1 MSDSFGKLRDWFLTK
16 NWKSQAFQEAC
27 WEAISNGKSGVLN
40 APTGS
45 GKTYAIWLGCLLPYL
60 NNTRTYRKGLKVI
73 WVTPLRALSADIHS
87 AMQSAV
93 YELGLPWEI
102 SMRTGDTDTK
112 ERQRQKRN
120 PPDAMITTPESLHL
134 LLSQKGA
141 SKLFENLECIVAD
154 EWHELLGTKRGVQL
168 ELALSRLK
176 NYAKPPA
183 DPNQAESS
191 LQIWG
196 ISATIGNMEEAME
209 VILGPNSNGEFI
221 RSNIKKQI
229 EVESI
234 LPDEIEKYPWAGHL
248 GIKMLDKILPIIE
261 KSRST
266 LMFTN
271 TRSQTEIWYQ
281 QLMEKAPQLAGLVAM
296 HHGSLDSTI
305 RNWVEDRLHQGKLK
319 LVVCTSSLDLG
330 VDFRPVE
337 TVIQVGGPKG
347 IARFVQRAGRA
358 GHRPGVPSK
367 IYFLP
372 THSLELIEAAAL
384 RNAIEE
390 GLMEGRK
397 PLTNCF
403 DVLIQYLVTLAIGDG
418 FEPNDTFK
426 EVKSTYCYQNL
437 KNEEWSWILQ
447 FLISGGESLSSYE
460 EFSKIEPGEDG
471 IFRVENRKTA
481 MRHRLSM
488 GTIVGDPILKVK
500 YMTGGFLGTIEESFI
515 SLIKKGDVFWFA
527 GRSLEF
533 LQVKDLTVL
542 VKRSKRRTS
551 TVPRWMGGRMQL
563 SSLLADL
570 IRNKLQEA
578 YNGETEDI
586 ELKTIAP
593 LLLRQQTQSIIPDQ
607 SVLLIE
613 KLKTKEGY
621 HVFIFPFEG
630 RFVHEILASIIA
642 YRISQSQP
650 ISFSIAMND
659 YGFELLSDVPIPIED
674 ALELDLFSEEN
685 LDDDLIHT
693 INNTDLAKRRFRDI
707 ATIAGLIFQGFPGK
721 NISFKHLH
729 ATSGLLFDV
738 FEEYDPENLLLKQA
752 REEVVNLQIDK
763 CRLFEA
769 VRRINRQEIVI
780 KNTLQPGPFAF
791 PIMVDRLR
799 DRLSSESIEERVAK
813 LQAELEKL

>member
-1 MSDSFGKLRDWFLTK
+1 MKEGVQKINSWLANK
-16 NWKSQAFQEAC
+16 NWKSFPFQENC
-27 WEAISNGKSGVLN
+27 WQAISNGKSGILN

-60 NNTRTYRKGLKVI
+60 NNTRPFRKGIKII
-73 WVTPLRALSADIHS
+73 WITPLRALSADIHS
-87 AMQSAV
+87 AMRSAV
-93 YELGLPWEI
+93 HELGLPWEI
-102 SMRTGDTDTK
+102 AMRTGDTDAK
-112 ERQRQKRN
+112 ERQRQKRT

-141 SKLFENLECIVAD
+141 AKWFENLECVVAD

-176 NYAKPPA
+176 SYAQPPA
-183 DPNQAESS
+183 DFTGQKRY

-196 ISATIGNMEEAME
+196 ISATIANLEEAMD
-209 VILGPNSNGEFI
+209 VLLGPNSKGEFVL
-221 RSNIKKQI
+221 SNIKKDIQ
-229 EVESI
+229 VESI

-248 GIKMLDKILPIIE
+248 GIKMMDKVLPIIE
-261 KSRST
+261 QSRTT

-281 QLMEKAPQLAGLVAM
+281 QLMEKAPHLAGLVAM
-296 HHGSLDSTI
+296 HHGSLDSAI

-337 TVIQVGGPKG
+337 TVIQVGSPKG
-347 IARFVQRAGRA
+347 ISRFVQRAGRS

-384 RNAIEE
+384 RGAIEN
-390 GLMEGRK
+390 GLLEAKK
-397 PLTNCF
+397 PLSNCI
-403 DVLIQYLVTLAIGDG
+403 DVLIQYLVTLAVGDG
-418 FEPNDTFK
+418 FEPNQTLQ
-426 EVKSTYCYQNL
+426 EVKSTYCYQLLENT
-437 KNEEWSWILQ
+437 EWSWVLQ
-447 FLISGGESLSSYE
+447 FLISGGESLGSYE
-460 EFSKIEPGEDG
+460 EFSKIEPGVDG
-471 IFRVENRKTA
+471 IFRVENKKIA

-500 YMTGGFLGTIEESFI
+500 YMTGGYLGTLEESFI

-527 GRSLEF
+527 GRTLEYI
-533 LQVKDLTVL
+533 QIKDLTVL
-542 VKRSKRRTS
+542 VKRSKRKTN

-563 SSLLADL
+563 SSLLSEL
-570 IRNKLQEA
+570 IRKKLEEA
-578 YNGETEDI
+578 HNNECEDI
-586 ELKTIAP
+586 ELKQIAP
-593 LLLRQQTQSIIPDQ
+593 LLIRQQTQSIIPDK

-621 HVFIFPFEG
+621 HIFIFPFEG

-642 YRISQSQP
+642 YRISQSQA

-659 YGFELLSDVPIPIED
+659 YGFELLSDIPIPIED
-674 ALELDLFSEEN
+674 ALELDLFGEEN
-685 LDDDLIHT
+685 MEEDLIHT
-693 INNTDLAKRRFRDI
+693 INSTDLAKRRFRDI
-707 ATIAGLIFQGFPGK
+707 ATIAGLIFQGYPGK
-721 NISFKHLH
+721 NITFKHLH
-729 ATSGLLFDV
+729 ATSGILFDV
-738 FEEYDPENLLLKQA
+738 FDEYDPDNLLLKQA
-752 REEVVNLQIDK
+752 REEVINLQIDK
-763 CRLFEA
+763 TRLIEA
-769 VRRINRQEIVI
+769 VRRINQQKIVV

>member
-1 MSDSFGKLRDWFLTK
+1 MSDSLGKLKDWFSTK

-27 WEAISNGKSGVLN
+27 WEAIYNGKSGVLN

-60 NNTRTYRKGLKVI
+60 NNTRTYRKGLKII
-73 WVTPLRALSADIHS
+73 WVTPLRALSADIHA

-93 YELGLPWEI
+93 HELGLPWEI
-102 SMRTGDTDTK
+102 AMRTGDTDTK

-141 SKLFENLECIVAD
+141 SKWFENLECIVAD

-176 NYAKPPA
+176 KYAKPPT
-183 DPNQAESS
+183 DSNHAERT

-209 VILGPNSNGEFI
+209 VLLGPNSGGEFV

-261 KSRST
+261 KSHST

-281 QLMEKAPQLAGLVAM
+281 QLMEKEPQLAGLVAM

-358 GHRPGVPSK
+358 GHQPGVPSK

-384 RNAIEE
+384 RNAIDE

-397 PLTNCF
+397 PLINCF

-418 FEPNDTFK
+418 FDPNDTFK

-447 FLISGGESLSSYE
+447 FLISGGESLGSYE
-460 EFSKIEPGEDG
+460 EFSKIEPDENG

-500 YMTGGFLGTIEESFI
+500 YLTGGFIGTIEESFI

-533 LQVKDLTVL
+533 IQVKDLTVL
-542 VKRSKRRTS
+542 VKRSKRKTN
-551 TVPRWMGGRMQL
+551 TVPRWMGGRMNL
-563 SSLLADL
+563 SSLLSNL

-578 YNGETEDI
+578 YHDQANDI

-593 LLLRQQTQSIIPDQ
+593 LLIRQQTQSIIPEQ

-613 KLKTKEGY
+613 KLRTKEGY

-630 RFVHEILASIIA
+630 RFTHEILASIIA
-642 YRISQSQP
+642 YRISQSQA

-659 YGFELLSDVPIPIED
+659 YGFELLSDIPIPIED

-729 ATSGLLFDV
+729 ASSGILFDV

-752 REEVVNLQIDK
+752 REEVINLQINK
-763 CRLFEA
+763 TRLFEA
-769 VRRINRQEIVI
+769 VHRINQQKIVI

-791 PIMVDRLR
+791 PIMADRLR

>member
-1 MSDSFGKLRDWFLTK
+1 MKEGLQKIRNWLKTK
-16 NWKSQAFQEAC
+16 NWKSFPFQEAC
-27 WEAISNGKSGVLN
+27 WESIYNGKSGILN

-60 NNTRTYRKGLKVI
+60 NNTRTFRKGLKFI
-73 WVTPLRALSADIHS
+73 WVTPLRALSADIHA

-93 YELGLPWEI
+93 HELGLPWEI
-102 SMRTGDTDTK
+102 AMRTGDTDSK
-112 ERQRQKRN
+112 ERQRQKRT

-141 SKLFENLECIVAD
+141 SKWFENLECIVAD

-176 NYAKPPA
+176 KYAKPSA
-183 DPNQAESS
+183 DSNRADRT

-196 ISATIGNMEEAME
+196 ISATIGNMKEAME
-209 VILGPNSNGEFI
+209 VLLGPNSDGEFI

-305 RNWVEDRLHQGKLK
+305 RLWVEDRLHQGKLK

-347 IARFVQRAGRA
+347 ISRFVQRAGRA
-358 GHRPGVPSK
+358 GHQPGAPSK

-384 RNAIEE
+384 RDAIDN

-397 PLTNCF
+397 PLASCF

-418 FEPNDTFK
+418 FDPNDTFK

-447 FLISGGESLSSYE
+447 FLISGGESLGSYE

-471 IFRVENRKTA
+471 LFRVENRRTA

-500 YMTGGFLGTIEESFI
+500 YMTGGYLGTIEESFI

-527 GRSLEF
+527 GRALEYI
-533 LQVKDLTVL
+533 QVKDLTVL
-542 VKRSKRRTS
+542 VRRSKRKTS

-563 SSLLADL
+563 SSLLSDL
-570 IRNKLQEA
+570 IRNKLEEA
-578 YNGETEDI
+578 HNHQSKDI
-586 ELKTIAP
+586 ELQTIAP
-593 LLLRQQTQSIIPDQ
+593 LLLRQQSQSEIPEKD
-607 SVLLIE
+607 VLLIE
-613 KLKTKEGY
+613 KLQTKEGF

-642 YRISQSQP
+642 YRISQSQA

-659 YGFELLSDVPIPIED
+659 YGFELLSDIPIPIED
-674 ALELDLFSEEN
+674 ALELDIFSEEN

-729 ATSGLLFDV
+729 ATSGILFDV

-752 REEVVNLQIDK
+752 REEVINLQIDK
-763 CRLFEA
+763 TRLFEA
-769 VRRINRQEIVI
+769 VRRINQQKIII

-799 DRLSSESIEERVAK
+799 DRVSSESIEERVAK

>member
-1 MSDSFGKLRDWFLTK
+1 MSDSLGKLRDWFSTK

-60 NNTRTYRKGLKVI
+60 NTTRNYRKGLKVI
-73 WVTPLRALSADIHS
+73 WVTPLRALSADIHA

-93 YELGLPWEI
+93 HELGLPWEI
-102 SMRTGDTDTK
+102 AMRTGDTDTK
-112 ERQRQKRN
+112 ERQRQKRT

-141 SKLFENLECIVAD
+141 SKWFENLEFIVAD

-168 ELALSRLK
+168 ELALSRLRK
-176 NYAKPPA
+176 YAKPPT
-183 DPNQAESS
+183 DSSQAERT

-209 VILGPNSNGEFI
+209 VLLGPNSNGEFI

-248 GIKMLDKILPIIE
+248 GIKILDKILPIIE

-390 GLMEGRK
+390 GLMERRK

-542 VKRSKRRTS
+542 VKRSKRKTN

-563 SSLLADL
+563 SSLLSNL

-578 YNGETEDI
+578 YNGKAEDI

-621 HVFIFPFEG
+621 HIFIFPFEG

-659 YGFELLSDVPIPIED
+659 YGFELLSDVPIPIEEV
-674 ALELDLFSEEN
+674 LELDLFSEEN

-729 ATSGLLFDV
+729 ATSGILFDI

-763 CRLFEA
+763 ARLFEA
-769 VRRINRQEIVI
+769 VGRINRQEIVI

-813 LQAELEKL
+813 LQAEIEKL